1 MIPSTPRRAGPLNGN
16 GTATSFPFSFKVYAT
31 GDVAVV
37 RANTTTATETLLTEG
52 VDYSVTLNADQVNN
66 PGGTI
71 TYPISGS
78 PLASGFSLTV
88 YGDTDYTQTLSL
100 VGVSKFD
107 PSAIEKAL
115 DRVVMQTQQLL
126 EQLSRTLTLAVST
139 GAATNLTLPA
149 PLANNLL
156 GWNASGGGLQ
166 NVDASTLATLVAYGT
181 AMRDYFTG
189 DGVTKDF
196 TLSANPGALGNIDV
210 DISGVTQNGQTD
222 FTWAGGTT
230 LSFTTAPPNLSNI
243 QVRYLQALPVGTVGA
258 STVGTTQLID
268 GGVTTVKLAAGSVT
282 NAKVSDVAFSK
293 LTGVPSTLAG
303 LGIAPTDASLP
314 RQLQA
319 VSSSVA
325 GNALTLGYSG
335 GVLDFRNSSQTNGAV
350 STLTVGALSLIVPSG
365 ATLGMTNAQ
374 PARLALLVANSAGTP
389 VLCVVNLTGGLQLD
403 ETNLI
408 SPTAISAASN
418 SATTIYSA
426 SAVVANSP
434 YRIVGFVDITEATA
448 GAWASDATLKQGCG
462 GQALAAMSSIGYGQ
476 TWQTTPTLTRA
487 ASTTY
492 YNNTGKPIQVVVTAI
507 MSGGGASIS
516 MIVNGVTLASQ
527 TSGGAAWG
535 ATMSVIVPPGG
546 SYMFQSNVGFSTW
559 AELR

>member
-156 GWNASGGGLQ
+156 GWNAAATGLQ

-181 AMRDYFTG
+181 AQRDYFVG
-189 DGVTKDF
+189 DGATKDF
-196 TLSANPGALGNIDV
+196 TLSMNPGALGNIDV
-210 DISGVTQNGQTD
+210 DIGGATQNGQTD

-230 LSFTTAPPNLSNI
+230 LSFTAAPPNLSNI

-258 STVGTTQLID
+258 STVGTTQLAD
-268 GGVTTVKLAAGSVT
+268 GGVTTVKLAAGAVVDSKI
-282 NAKVSDVAFSK
+282 ADVAFSK
-293 LTGVPSTLAG
+293 LTGLPSTLAG
-303 LGIAPTDASLP
+303 YGITDAFYPGDVKTSWQTADHGRWL
-314 RQLQA
+314 L
-319 VSSSVA
+319 
-325 GNALTLGYSG
+325 LTTTARTIGS
-335 GVLDFRNSSQTNGAV
+335 A
-350 STLTVGALSLIVPSG
+350 ASG
-365 ATLGMTNAQ
+365 ATARANTDTSALYAQLWNALSNTDCPVSGGRGASAAADFAANKTLQLPLMGGLTLKGHHGGDGTYTTNTTRALGSYEVDQVLNHSHTFNYRTLVGAGAGIVNSDGSSGGMTPSQ
-374 PARLALLVANSAGTP
+374 ST
-389 VLCVVNLTGGLQLD
+389 VN
-403 ETNLI
+403 
-408 SPTAISAASN
+408 
-418 SATTIYSA
+418 
-426 SAVVANSP
+426 
-434 YRIVGFVDITEATA
+434 
-448 GAWASDATLKQGCG
+448 
-462 GQALAAMSSIGYGQ
+462 
-476 TWQTTPTLTRA
+476 
-487 ASTTY
+487 
-492 YNNTGKPIQVVVTAI
+492 
-507 MSGGGASIS
+507 GGAENLVRNRSI
-516 MIVNGVTLASQ
+516 N
-527 TSGGAAWG
+527 
-535 ATMSVIVPPGG
+535 
-546 SYMFQSNVGFSTW
+546 MFIYF
-559 AELR
+559 